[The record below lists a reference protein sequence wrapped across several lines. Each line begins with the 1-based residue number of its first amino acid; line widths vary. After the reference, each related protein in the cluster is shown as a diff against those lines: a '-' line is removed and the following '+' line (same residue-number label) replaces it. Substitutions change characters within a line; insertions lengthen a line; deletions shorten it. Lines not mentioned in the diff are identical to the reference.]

1 MIDKFETML
10 RILQDHFKNNLKDDY
25 RATKYNF
32 TQLGTTQ
39 PQLVKLIIVVC
50 FVVVVVVIAIVVVN
64 NIDGARTQGEP

>member
-10 RILQDHFKNNLKDDY
+10 RLLQDNFKNNLKDDN

-39 PQLVKLIIVVC
+39 PKRVL
-50 FVVVVVVIAIVVVN
+50 
-64 NIDGARTQGEP
+64 

>member
-10 RILQDHFKNNLKDDY
+10 RLLQDHFKNNLKDDY

-39 PQLVKLIIVVC
+39 PKLVFHILNQVFSSGVVR
-50 FVVVVVVIAIVVVN
+50 
-64 NIDGARTQGEP
+64 G